1 MPGDILNGIWTVFF
15 HPGQVSQICSQSYAA
30 IDQSIHHSP
39 RQIIL
44 RSYWQICGSSLR
56 LSIVVGR
63 TELDRGRRVHIH
75 VILVV
80 RHFAS
85 IGIVNSLCSTESE

>member
-15 HPGQVSQICSQSYAA
+15 NPGQVSLIYPQSYEA
-30 IDQSIHHSP
+30 INHSP

-44 RSYWQICGSSLR
+44 SSHWQVCGSSLR

-85 IGIVNSLCSTESE
+85 IDIANLFC